1 LQTQTS
7 VRRELLNLRA
17 GDLVEVLSQEEILAT
32 LDENGEFESL
42 QFMPEMLQYC
52 GQRLRVYKSAHK
64 ACDTLTRTGIRKMEN
79 AVHLQGVRCDGGG
92 HGGCQAACMIYWKTA
107 WLRKVAD
114 GEPEP
119 STPKA
124 EAPEDARLLPL
135 ITLNARG
142 PRFEDGAE
150 RYRCQATELLRSAPE
165 VLPLK
170 NLGQFVTDV
179 RTGNFGVMWTFR
191 AVGVGFYNRFQ
202 GMSAKVLPK
211 WARHRGGRH
220 WGFLKGRATGKTPD
234 IRKGLEPGDLVRVL
248 TRKEIEPTLNDQLL
262 NRGMGFD
269 SEMARHCGRT
279 ARIARRIDHIVDENT
294 GRMIHMKSPCLVLEG
309 VICEGALN
317 ANCPRAITPYW
328 REAWLEKIEE
338 GGSDAD
344 QSKIPAQRAAE

>member
-7 VRRELLNLRA
+7 VQREPLNLRA

-32 LDENGEFESL
+32 LDENGEYESL

-64 ACDTLTRTGIRKMEN
+64 TCDTLTRSGIRKMDN
-79 AVHLQGVRCDGGG
+79 AVHLEGARCDGGG
-92 HGGCQAACMIYWKTA
+92 HGGCEAACLIFWKTA

-114 GEPEP
+114 GEPQAP
-119 STPKA
+119 APASA
-124 EAPEDARLLPL
+124 MAPEDARLLPL

-142 PRFEDGAE
+142 PRFDDGAE

-165 VLPLK
+165 VLPLLR
-170 NLGQFVTDV
+170 LGQFVTDV
-179 RTGNFGVMWTFR
+179 RTGNVGVMWSMR
-191 AVGVGFYNRFQ
+191 AVGAGFYNRFQ
-202 GMSAKVLPK
+202 GLSAKVLPK

-220 WGFLKGRATGKTPD
+220 WGFLKGRAVGKTPD
-234 IRKGLEPGDLVRVL
+234 VHKGLQPGDLVRVL
-248 TRKEIEPTLNDQLL
+248 SRKEIEPTLNESLL

-269 SEMARHCGRT
+269 AEMARQCGRT

-294 GRMIHMKSPCLVLEG
+294 GRMIYMKSPCLVLEG

-328 REAWLEKIEE
+328 REAWLEKIDE
-338 GGSDAD
+338 D
-344 QSKIPAQRAAE
+344 QKIPSQRVVD

>member
-1 LQTQTS
+1 MLT
-7 VRRELLNLRA
+7 
-17 GDLVEVLSQEEILAT
+17 QEEILAT
-32 LDENGEFESL
+32 LDESGEYEAL

-64 ACDTLTRTGIRKMEN
+64 TCDTLTRTGIRKMDN
-79 AVHLQGVRCDGGG
+79 AVHLEGVRCDGGG

-114 GEPEP
+114 GEPTAAAPAVAAP
-119 STPKA
+119 SA
-124 EAPEDARLLPL
+124 AAPDDARLLPL

-142 PRFEDGAE
+142 ERFEDGAE

-170 NLGQFVTDV
+170 QFGQFVTDV
-179 RTGNFGVMWTFR
+179 RTGNFGAAWAAR
-191 AVGVGFYNRFQ
+191 AIGVGFYNRFQ
-202 GMSAKVLPK
+202 GVSTKVLPK

-220 WGFLKGRATGKTPD
+220 WGFLKGRAVGKTPD
-234 IRKGLEPGDLVRVL
+234 IRKGLQVGDLVRVL
-248 TRKEIEPTLNDQLL
+248 SRKEIEPTLDANLL

-279 ARIARRIDHIVDENT
+279 ARIARRVEHIVDENT

-317 ANCPRAITPYW
+317 ALCPRAITPYW

-338 GGSDAD
+338 GGSGAD
-344 QSKIPAQRAAE
+344 QSTIPAQRAAE